1 MYLQLLFFIWNL
13 QNHTYICS
21 RFCRF
26 WIWLHHLLLL
36 LLLPLKESM
45 MCFLVLGLMTKIL
58 IPAFFMQLYLP
69 KILTYADDRLERGK
83 TVPPGL
89 MQAIKNS
96 KISVIIFSDNYASAT
111 WILVLRRI
119 LGGMKYKGQIIKSLS
134 YYEDRSHVQERPGT
148 FGQFIERF
156 KQSSKGVS
164 YNTG

>member
-1 MYLQLLFFIWNL
+1 MASSSSSPPPPPPKGKYDVFLSFRVDDKDPYTSIFHAALLAKNI
-13 QNHTYICS
+13 
-21 RFCRF
+21 
-26 WIWLHHLLLL
+26 
-36 LLLPLKESM
+36 K
-45 MCFLVLGLMTKIL
+45 
-58 IPAFFMQLYLP
+58 
-69 KILTYADDRLERGK
+69 TYADDRLERGK